1 MYKIALVG
9 LPNAG
14 KSSLFNLLT
23 QSNVLMAS
31 YPFSTVEPNK
41 AMSRLYDEGVLAL
54 AAALG
59 DVSTLL
65 PEVEVWDIAGLVKGA
80 ADGEGL
86 GNEFLGYIQ
95 QCDVLIHTVGL
106 HDDSEQVLSDIQE
119 VETEMALFDHKLLLK
134 YFEKARRM
142 ARLYPGDKEHVRRDA
157 VVTKAFYGSK
167 KGQAVVDILTSEELI
182 VVEDIGLVS
191 AKPRLYVFNNFTNNQ
206 VSNTV
211 ELFPNFEIL
220 QSNVLDLLT
229 IRDLAPDEVMELGYS
244 VSELHDFMKSLAE
257 RLIALKNLKRF
268 YTVGHLGVGLWLAAK
283 DSDAAE
289 ASKALHTEMS
299 RAVTGVKVAELN
311 DFIVEKSWQK
321 LTKKGFVK
329 KLGVKYIPVD
339 RQVLLFE
346 TNS

>member
-23 QSNVLMAS
+23 QSNVLTAS

-41 AMSRLYDEGVLAL
+41 AMSKLYDEGILAL

-59 DVSTLL
+59 EVSTSL
-65 PEVEVWDIAGLVKGA
+65 PEVEVWDVAGLVKGA

-106 HDDSEQVLSDIQE
+106 HDDSEQVLADIRA
-119 VETEMALFDHKLLLK
+119 VETEMALFDHKLLLR

-142 ARLYPGDKEHVRRDA
+142 ARLYPSEKEHVRRDA

-167 KGQAVVDILTSEELI
+167 EGQVVADILTREELMI
-182 VVEDIGLVS
+182 IEDIGLVS
-191 AKPRLYVFNNFTNNQ
+191 AKPRLYLFNNFTKSQ
-206 VSNTV
+206 VSDTTV
-211 ELFPNFEIL
+211 LLPNFEIL

-229 IRDLAPDEVMELGYS
+229 IRDLAPNEVMELGYS
-244 VSELHDFMKSLAE
+244 VSVLHDFMKSLAE

-268 YTVGHLGVGLWLAAK
+268 YTVGHLGVGLWLVSKEAN
-283 DSDAAE
+283 AAE
-289 ASKALHTEMS
+289 ASKALHTDMS
-299 RAVTGVKVAELN
+299 SIVTGVKVAELS
-311 DFIVEKSWQK
+311 DFMVEKSWQQ
-321 LTKKGFVK
+321 LTKKGFAK
-329 KLGVKYIPVD
+329 KLGVKYVPVD

-346 TNS
+346 TSN